1 MPNYMIQDVDN
12 NNHIF
17 ENIDENSLEVKI
29 VEYTKYCFGI
39 AKVEISSSKNDNWI
53 NTYELFIR
61 ENNDWKY
68 LRSIILSGEI

>member
-29 VEYTKYCFGI
+29 VEYTKYYFDI
-39 AKVEISSSKNDNWI
+39 DKVEISSSKNDNWI